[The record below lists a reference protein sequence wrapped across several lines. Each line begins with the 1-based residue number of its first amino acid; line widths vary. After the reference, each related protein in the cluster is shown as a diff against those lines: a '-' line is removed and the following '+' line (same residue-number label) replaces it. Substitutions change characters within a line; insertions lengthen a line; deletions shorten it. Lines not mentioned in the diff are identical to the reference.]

1 MGHEIRTL
9 HQMDQQQRTIPIL
22 RSILFVPAN
31 VERFVARASESGAD
45 VVCLDL
51 EDSVPP
57 AEKAKARD
65 MAAEAIDAMT
75 HARHATFVRVN
86 DLHTGL
92 LEDDLLAM
100 VRSGLDGIVL
110 SKTESA
116 DAVQRADH
124 YVTILELQAG
134 VEPGSVSVIPL
145 IESAEGILNSRDIC
159 RASPRL
165 VAASLGAEDLAADM
179 GLQRSEAG
187 REIEW
192 PRAQLA
198 TAAAAA
204 GLAPI
209 DTPQPDYKDLDRL
222 ERDAQSARGLGFRG
236 KYCIHPG
243 QVDVVNRAFSPTAP
257 EIAEARKVVSLLEEK
272 GIAKG
277 RAAIPVNGKMIDT
290 PMYWQAKRLLQ
301 WAEAAGINTKE

>member
-1 MGHEIRTL
+1 
-9 HQMDQQQRTIPIL
+9 MDEQQRTIPIL

-31 VERFVARASESGAD
+31 VERFVAGASESGAD
-45 VVCLDL
+45 AICLDL

-57 AEKAKARD
+57 AEKTKART

-75 HARHATFVRVN
+75 RARHATFVRVN
-86 DLHTGL
+86 DLRAGM
-92 LEDDLLAM
+92 LEDDLLT
-100 VRSGLDGIVL
+100 VVTPGLDGIVL

-116 DAVQRADH
+116 ESVERADH
-124 YVTILELQAG
+124 YLTILERQAG
-134 VEPGSVSVIPL
+134 MEPGTVSIIPL

-159 RASPRL
+159 GASPRL

-179 GLQRSEAG
+179 GLQRSVAG

-198 TAAAAA
+198 TAAVAA
-204 GLAPI
+204 GLAPV
-209 DTPQPDYKDLDRL
+209 DTPQADYKDLDRL
-222 ERDAQSARGLGFRG
+222 ERDARLARGLGFRG
-236 KYCIHPG
+236 KYCIHPD
-243 QVDVVNRAFSPTAP
+243 QIDVVNRAFSPTEP
-257 EIAEARKVVSLLEEK
+257 EIADANKVVRLLEEK